1 MYPAKDSVINVI
13 KDICEEKHA
22 TLNILDTTDI
32 EIKEVNAR
40 GNVFSFKNGTYSTK
54 MVGEHQVYNASLA
67 LSALFNL
74 RERGIIDIDN
84 SIIKG
89 ALAKSVWVGRLEW
102 IRENILLDGAHNN
115 DGIDSLV
122 SYLSKQ
128 QFSKLTILL
137 GILEDKDYKDMVE
150 KLKTI
155 PAKFSATKVP
165 IEIKESNLDNLI
177 ASFGDTHVTK
187 YENYEAALANIIP
200 NLENDEIF
208 LITGSLYLISAVR
221 KEILEK
227 Y

>member
-1 MYPAKDSVINVI
+1 MHRLLFLMGESTRMGRPVRPYESQRIEPVVKSTLTTKSQFSGAKV
-13 KDICEEKHA
+13 
-22 TLNILDTTDI
+22 
-32 EIKEVNAR
+32 
-40 GNVFSFKNGTYSTK
+40 
-54 MVGEHQVYNASLA
+54 
-67 LSALFNL
+67 
-74 RERGIIDIDN
+74 
-84 SIIKG
+84 
-89 ALAKSVWVGRLEW
+89 
-102 IRENILLDGAHNN
+102 RENILLDGAHNN

-122 SYLSKQ
+122 AYLSKQ

-137 GILEDKDYKDMVE
+137 GILEDKDYKDMIG
-150 KLKTI
+150 KLKTVS
-155 PAKFSATKVP
+155 AKFSATKVP

-200 NLENDEIF
+200 NLENDNIF